1 MGLRFIRQPSDTPNV
16 QIGDDVRAFRYAYGD
31 QNGYIKGKGTEC
43 GYEVNGLNFI
53 IKSGEIVISG
63 YASEVDANGVTL
75 TIDNIVTKRYYTVY
89 YQVNLALFSVSILAT
104 YDTAGYP
111 VINPGDDLN
120 VNTVGTARMELY
132 RFTATNG
139 VISEV
144 SKRVQPIKYFTDFAG
159 LNIAL
164 RNGTYDNFTAG
175 FAKQAE
181 NQTVLDNSS
190 KIANTKFV
198 KDVLL
203 NHTGSSNITFS
214 SVPGIGDK
222 SGVVNRFYKLVTGSL
237 SFSISP
243 NVQINDHT
251 TLATIPSN
259 YRPSISTKVYGLV
272 LNFDNNAKSKY
283 SPQIISLT
291 INTNGTVVND
301 YDILRPYTVADYP
314 DSVVIVNFSYNK

>member
-1 MGLRFIRQPSDTPNV
+1 MGIRYIRQPSEVPNV
-16 QIGDDVRAFRYAYGD
+16 LNKDDIRMCRYAYGN
-31 QNGYIKGKGTEC
+31 QNGYIAGRGSEC
-43 GYEVNGLNFI
+43 AYEIDGLNFK
-53 IKSGEIVISG
+53 IKSGELVLQG
-63 YASEVDANGVTL
+63 VASEVDSSGVTL
-75 TIDNIVTKRYYTVY
+75 TVDNIGTLRYYSVY
-89 YQVNLALFSVSILAT
+89 YEVNFSTESVKIDFT
-104 YDTAGYP
+104 YSTYGYP
-111 VINPGDDLN
+111 EISAGDDL
-120 VNTVGTARMELY
+120 TANPIGIAKLELY
-132 RFTATNG
+132 RFKATSG

-203 NHTGSSNITFS
+203 NHTGSSNITSS